1 MKANRDQNGP
11 HLPTSSTGPRDKAL
25 VKARAKPP
33 KADDKSTIVRRYL
46 IFCRS
51 RNEWHMLPFVL
62 LLLCQMCWNTIGLSP
77 RILVLSV

>member
-51 RNEWHMLPFVL
+51 QNE
-62 LLLCQMCWNTIGLSP
+62 
-77 RILVLSV
+77 